1 MWRLTTAFMLTAG
14 LMLPATAGARTEQG
28 GHPVSVSGHQWRV
41 SATLACQRN
50 SANARVCDELL
61 GPLLRITVDMNI
73 RQNNPTPGIAFTA
86 TYTATTSPLF
96 PGAGLRPYGSVC
108 AFGLVSSQ
116 RRFVRGPFVAFPT
129 CRATVRGRMILRPG
143 VATRM
148 SKTPDFWI
156 TSETA
161 TVPGALAPLIVDPLG
176 ARSYPFD
183 TRIPVVWKALDSV
196 RGTKRVL
203 GILGIPG
210 FSGQT
215 VLLPAALSASMT
227 IKTLVFTKVSPVG
240 GSGGRNSG
248 GVSRRDAPGP
258 APFRG
263 PTIAQDRTTSEIGAP
278 FRYGPWKFVDAVPQ
292 RNLVISVYG
301 SYPRATVYRIGMV
314 IV

>member
-1 MWRLTTAFMLTAG
+1 MWKLTTAFMLIAG
-14 LMLPATAGARTEQG
+14 LMLPTTAGARTEQG
-28 GHPVSVSGHQWRV
+28 GYPFSVSGHQWRV
-41 SATLACQRN
+41 SATLRCQRS

-61 GPLLRITVDMNI
+61 GPLSRITVDMNI
-73 RQNNPTPGIAFTA
+73 QQNNPTPGITFTA
-86 TYTATTSPLF
+86 TYTATTPPLF

-183 TRIPVVWKALDSV
+183 TRIPVVWKAVDSV
-196 RGTKRVL
+196 RGTNRVL

-210 FSGQT
+210 FPGQT
-215 VLLPAALSASMT
+215 VLLPAALSAFMT
-227 IKTLVFTKVSPVG
+227 IKTIVFMKVPTAG
-240 GSGGRNSG
+240 GSGGRNSTV
-248 GVSRRDAPGP
+248 VSHPAARAAARRP
-258 APFRG
+258 ALLLF
-263 PTIAQDRTTSEIGAP
+263 
-278 FRYGPWKFVDAVPQ
+278 AVRQ
-292 RNLVISVYG
+292 
-301 SYPRATVYRIGMV
+301 
-314 IV
+314 